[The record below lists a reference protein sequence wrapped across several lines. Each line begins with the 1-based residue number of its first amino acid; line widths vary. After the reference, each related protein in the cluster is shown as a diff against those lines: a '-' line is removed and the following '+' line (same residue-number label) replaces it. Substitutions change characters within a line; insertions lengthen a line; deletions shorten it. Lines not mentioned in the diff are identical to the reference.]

1 MLAQVRYLQIPVDD
15 SGIVFDSR
23 LFLEQKLDEYYSMH
37 TLVVLEYAY
46 QLLASTLLASMCIV
60 VASMHVHSIIIIIIF
75 TVRTPDAGGKA
86 VSVAVSTVCLIQ
98 KCWATNL
105 QNHKMNGSLVD
116 I

>member
-1 MLAQVRYLQIPVDD
+1 
-15 SGIVFDSR
+15 
-23 LFLEQKLDEYYSMH
+23 
-37 TLVVLEYAY
+37 
-46 QLLASTLLASMCIV
+46 
-60 VASMHVHSIIIIIIF
+60 MHVHSIIIIIIF

>member
-1 MLAQVRYLQIPVDD
+1 MFVC
-15 SGIVFDSR
+15 
-23 LFLEQKLDEYYSMH
+23 
-37 TLVVLEYAY
+37 
-46 QLLASTLLASMCIV
+46 LLIGLRDPTAFAICIV